1 MCRRC
6 GEWDIKLKRN
16 HKKQKDTKSFTTKER
31 MTTKIILDFLRVNA
45 VFLALLLFI
54 YLLIWL
60 SCHQYDFVY
69 NIVVGFLEASF
80 GGEAAYWIKENS
92 FLAVLALYGGVFVFT
107 CFIYSVVTLVNFD
120 KTWRSL
126 SALISDETEVK
137 KFSKNFSDVE
147 IALKD
152 IRHEVYKNRQAVLT
166 AESKKNDLV
175 MYLAHDLKTPLTS
188 VIGYLSLLYEAPE
201 LSADQRAKYIGI
213 TLDKAYR
220 LEELINEFFEITRFN
235 LESITLENNRTDIG
249 MMLSQITDEFY
260 PMFKEKNIDYTI
272 DLKEKIVV
280 YADRDKLARVFD
292 NLLKNAVNY
301 SYENSSIQIGA
312 RIIEDNLVIKFRNQC
327 DEIPKEKL
335 DRLFDKFFRL
345 DSSRATSTGGS
356 GLGLA
361 IAKQITEL
369 HKGTIKA
376 KSTQKYTD
384 FTVSIPYRPA
394 EN

>member
-1 MCRRC
+1 MYRRY

-16 HKKQKDTKSFTTKER
+16 RKEQNIKSFTTKER

-45 VFLALLLFI
+45 VVLALLLFI

-60 SCHQYDFVY
+60 SCHQYDIMY
-69 NIVVGFLEASF
+69 KLVVGFLETAF
-80 GGEAAYWIKENS
+80 GGEWAYWIKENS
-92 FLAVLALYGGVFVFT
+92 FLAVLALYGCVFVFT
-107 CFIYSVVTLVNFD
+107 CFVYSVVTLINFD

-126 SALISDETEVK
+126 SALVSDETEIK
-137 KFSKNFSDVE
+137 RFSKNFSDIE

-152 IRHEVYKNRQAVLT
+152 IRHEVYRSQQAVLT

-188 VIGYLSLLYEAPE
+188 IIGYLSLLYESPE
-201 LSADQRAKYIGI
+201 LSAEQRAKYIGI

-260 PMFKEKNIDYTI
+260 PMFKEKNIEYTI
-272 DLKEKIVV
+272 DIKEKIVV
-280 YADRDKLARVFD
+280 YADRDKIARVFD

-301 SYENSSIQIGA
+301 SYENSVIQIGA
-312 RIIEDNLVIKFRNQC
+312 RIIEDKLIIKFRNQC

-335 DRLFDKFFRL
+335 QRLFDKFFRL

-369 HKGTIKA
+369 HGGSLKA
-376 KSTQKYTD
+376 KSTQQYTD
-384 FTVSIPYRPA
+384 FTVTIPYKPA
-394 EN
+394 E

>member
-1 MCRRC
+1 MYRRY

-16 HKKQKDTKSFTTKER
+16 RKEQNIKSFTTKER

-45 VFLALLLFI
+45 VVLALLLFI

-60 SCHQYDFVY
+60 SCHQYDIMY
-69 NIVVGFLEASF
+69 NLVVGFLETAF
-80 GGEAAYWIKENS
+80 GGELAYWIKENS
-92 FLAVLALYGGVFVFT
+92 FLAVLALYGCVFVFT
-107 CFIYSVVTLVNFD
+107 CFVYSVVTLINFD

-126 SALISDETEVK
+126 SALVSDETEIK
-137 KFSKNFSDVE
+137 RFSKNFSDIE
-147 IALKD
+147 ITLKD
-152 IRHEVYKNRQAVLT
+152 IRHEVYRSQQAVLT

-188 VIGYLSLLYEAPE
+188 IIGYLSLLYEAPE
-201 LSADQRAKYIGI
+201 LSAEQRAKYIGI

-260 PMFKEKNIDYTI
+260 PMFKEKNIEYTI
-272 DLKEKIVV
+272 DIKEKIVV
-280 YADRDKLARVFD
+280 YADRDKIARVFD

-301 SYENSSIQIGA
+301 SYENSVIQIGA
-312 RIIEDNLVIKFRNQC
+312 RIIEDKLVIKFRNQC

-335 DRLFDKFFRL
+335 QRLFDKFFRL

-369 HKGTIKA
+369 HGGSLKA
-376 KSTQKYTD
+376 KSTQQYTD
-384 FTVSIPYRPA
+384 FIVTIPYRPA
-394 EN
+394 EA

>member
-1 MCRRC
+1 M
-6 GEWDIKLKRN
+6 
-16 HKKQKDTKSFTTKER
+16 S
-31 MTTKIILDFLRVNA
+31 TKIILDFLRVNA
-45 VFLALLLFI
+45 LVLALLMFI

-60 SCHQYDFVY
+60 SCHQYDYMYYLVTD
-69 NIVVGFLEASF
+69 FLEVAF
-80 GGEAAYWIKENS
+80 GSTIAYNIKENS
-92 FLAVLALYGGVFVFT
+92 FLAVLALYGIIFFLLCFV
-107 CFIYSVVTLVNFD
+107 YSLVTLVNFD

-126 SALISDETEVK
+126 SALITDEEEVK

-152 IRHEVYKNRQAVLT
+152 IRHEVYKNQQAVLT

-188 VIGYLSLLYEAPE
+188 IIGYLSLMYDSPE
-201 LSADQRAKYIGI
+201 IPTEQRAKYIGI

-235 LESITLENNRTDIG
+235 IENITLENNRIDIG
-249 MMLSQITDEFY
+249 MMLSQIADEFY
-260 PMFKEKNIDYTI
+260 PMFKEKNIDYNI
-272 DLKEKIVV
+272 DIKEKILV
-280 YADRDKLARVFD
+280 YADRDKIARVFD

-301 SYENSSIQIGA
+301 SYENSTIQIGA
-312 RIIEDNLVIKFRNQC
+312 RIIEKNLVIKFRNHC

-335 DRLFDKFFRL
+335 ERLFDKFFRL

-361 IAKQITEL
+361 ISKQIVEL
-369 HKGTIKA
+369 HGGTLKA
-376 KSTQKYTD
+376 KSSVKHTD
-384 FTVSIPYRPA
+384 FIVTIPYKPA
-394 EN
+394 DL

>member
-1 MCRRC
+1 MYRRY

-16 HKKQKDTKSFTTKER
+16 RKEQNIKSFTTKER

-45 VFLALLLFI
+45 VVLALLLFI

-60 SCHQYDFVY
+60 SCHQYDIMY
-69 NIVVGFLEASF
+69 NLVVGFLETAF
-80 GGEAAYWIKENS
+80 GGELAYWIKENS
-92 FLAVLALYGGVFVFT
+92 FLAVLALYGCVFVFT
-107 CFIYSVVTLVNFD
+107 CFVYSVVTLINFD

-126 SALISDETEVK
+126 SALVSDETEIK
-137 KFSKNFSDVE
+137 RFSKNFSDIE
-147 IALKD
+147 ITLKD
-152 IRHEVYKNRQAVLT
+152 IRHEVYRSQQAVLT

-188 VIGYLSLLYEAPE
+188 IIGYLSLLYEAPE
-201 LSADQRAKYIGI
+201 LSAEQRAKYIGI

-260 PMFKEKNIDYTI
+260 PMFKEKNIEYTI
-272 DLKEKIVV
+272 DIKEKIVV
-280 YADRDKLARVFD
+280 YADRDKIARVFD

-301 SYENSSIQIGA
+301 SYENSVIQIGA
-312 RIIEDNLVIKFRNQC
+312 RIIEDKLVIKFRNQC

-335 DRLFDKFFRL
+335 QRLFDKFFRL

-369 HKGTIKA
+369 HGGSLKA
-376 KSTQKYTD
+376 KSTQQYTD
-384 FTVSIPYRPA
+384 FTVTIPYKPA
-394 EN
+394 EV

>member
-1 MCRRC
+1 MYRRY

-16 HKKQKDTKSFTTKER
+16 RKEQNIKSFTTKER

-45 VFLALLLFI
+45 VVLALLLFI

-60 SCHQYDFVY
+60 SCHQYDIMY
-69 NIVVGFLEASF
+69 NLVVGFLETAF
-80 GGEAAYWIKENS
+80 GGEWAYWIKENS
-92 FLAVLALYGGVFVFT
+92 FLAVLALYGCVFVFT
-107 CFIYSVVTLVNFD
+107 CFVYSVVTLINFD

-126 SALISDETEVK
+126 SALVSDETEIK
-137 KFSKNFSDVE
+137 RFSKNFSDIE
-147 IALKD
+147 ITLKD
-152 IRHEVYKNRQAVLT
+152 IRHEVYRSQQAVLT

-188 VIGYLSLLYEAPE
+188 IIGYLSLLYEAPE
-201 LSADQRAKYIGI
+201 LSAEQRAKYIGI

-260 PMFKEKNIDYTI
+260 PMFKEKNIEYTI
-272 DLKEKIVV
+272 DIKEKIVV
-280 YADRDKLARVFD
+280 YADRDKIARVFD

-301 SYENSSIQIGA
+301 SYENSVIQIGA
-312 RIIEDNLVIKFRNQC
+312 RIIEDKLVIKFRNQC

-335 DRLFDKFFRL
+335 QRLFDKFFRL

-369 HKGTIKA
+369 HGGSLKA
-376 KSTQKYTD
+376 KSTQQYTD
-384 FTVSIPYRPA
+384 FTVTIPYKPA
-394 EN
+394 EV

>member
-1 MCRRC
+1 MYRRY

-16 HKKQKDTKSFTTKER
+16 RKEQNIKSFTTKER

-45 VFLALLLFI
+45 VVLALLLFI

-60 SCHQYDFVY
+60 SCHQYDIMY
-69 NIVVGFLEASF
+69 NLVVGFLETAF
-80 GGEAAYWIKENS
+80 GGEWAYWIKENS
-92 FLAVLALYGGVFVFT
+92 FLAVLALYGCVFVFT
-107 CFIYSVVTLVNFD
+107 CFVYSVVTLINFD

-126 SALISDETEVK
+126 SALVSDETEIK
-137 KFSKNFSDVE
+137 RFSKNFSDIE
-147 IALKD
+147 ITLKD
-152 IRHEVYKNRQAVLT
+152 IRHEVYRSQQAVLT

-188 VIGYLSLLYEAPE
+188 IIGYLSLLYEAPE
-201 LSADQRAKYIGI
+201 LSAEQRAKYIGI

-260 PMFKEKNIDYTI
+260 PMFKEKNIEYTI
-272 DLKEKIVV
+272 DIKEKIVV
-280 YADRDKLARVFD
+280 YADRDKIARVFD

-301 SYENSSIQIGA
+301 SYENSVIQIGA
-312 RIIEDNLVIKFRNQC
+312 RIIEDKLVIKFRNQC

-335 DRLFDKFFRL
+335 QRLFDKFFRL

-356 GLGLA
+356 GIGLA

-369 HKGTIKA
+369 HGGSLKA
-376 KSTQKYTD
+376 KSTQQYTD
-384 FTVSIPYRPA
+384 FIVTIPYKPA
-394 EN
+394 EA

>member
-1 MCRRC
+1 MYRRY

-16 HKKQKDTKSFTTKER
+16 RKEQNIKSFTTKER

-45 VFLALLLFI
+45 VVLALLLFI

-60 SCHQYDFVY
+60 SCHQYDIMY
-69 NIVVGFLEASF
+69 NLVVGFLETAF
-80 GGEAAYWIKENS
+80 GGEWAYWIKENS
-92 FLAVLALYGGVFVFT
+92 FLAVLALYGCVFVFT
-107 CFIYSVVTLVNFD
+107 CFVYSVVTLINFD

-126 SALISDETEVK
+126 SALVSDETEIK
-137 KFSKNFSDVE
+137 RFSKNFSDIE
-147 IALKD
+147 ITLKD
-152 IRHEVYKNRQAVLT
+152 IRHEVYRSQQAVLT

-188 VIGYLSLLYEAPE
+188 IIGYLSLLYEAPE
-201 LSADQRAKYIGI
+201 LSAEQRAKYIGI

-260 PMFKEKNIDYTI
+260 PMFKEKNIEYTI
-272 DLKEKIVV
+272 DIKEKIVV
-280 YADRDKLARVFD
+280 YADRDKIARVFD

-301 SYENSSIQIGA
+301 SYENSVIQIGA
-312 RIIEDNLVIKFRNQC
+312 RIIEDKLVIKFRNQC

-335 DRLFDKFFRL
+335 QRLFDKFFRL

-369 HKGTIKA
+369 HGGSLKA
-376 KSTQKYTD
+376 KSTQQYTD
-384 FTVSIPYRPA
+384 FIVTIPYKPA
-394 EN
+394 EV

>member
-1 MCRRC
+1 MYRRY

-16 HKKQKDTKSFTTKER
+16 RKEQNIKSFTTKER

-45 VFLALLLFI
+45 VVLALLLFI

-60 SCHQYDFVY
+60 SCHQYDIMY
-69 NIVVGFLEASF
+69 NLVVGFLETAF
-80 GGEAAYWIKENS
+80 GGEWAYWIKENS
-92 FLAVLALYGGVFVFT
+92 FLAVLALYGCVFVFT
-107 CFIYSVVTLVNFD
+107 CFVYSVVTLINFD

-126 SALISDETEVK
+126 SALVSDETEIK
-137 KFSKNFSDVE
+137 RFSKNFSDIE
-147 IALKD
+147 ITLKD
-152 IRHEVYKNRQAVLT
+152 IRHEVYRSQQAVLT

-188 VIGYLSLLYEAPE
+188 IIGYLSLLYEAPE
-201 LSADQRAKYIGI
+201 LSAEQRAKYIGI

-260 PMFKEKNIDYTI
+260 PMFKEKNIEYTI
-272 DLKEKIVV
+272 DIKEKIVV
-280 YADRDKLARVFD
+280 YADRDKIARVFD

-301 SYENSSIQIGA
+301 SYENSVIQIGA
-312 RIIEDNLVIKFRNQC
+312 RIIEDKLVIKFRNQC

-335 DRLFDKFFRL
+335 QRLFDKFFRL

-369 HKGTIKA
+369 HGGSLKA
-376 KSTQKYTD
+376 KSTQQYTD
-384 FTVSIPYRPA
+384 FIVTIPYKPA
-394 EN
+394 E

>member
-1 MCRRC
+1 
-6 GEWDIKLKRN
+6 
-16 HKKQKDTKSFTTKER
+16 

-60 SCHQYDFVY
+60 SCHQYDFMY

-312 RIIEDNLVIKFRNQC
+312 RIIDENLVIKFRNQC

-369 HKGTIKA
+369 HGGTIKA

>member
-1 MCRRC
+1 MYRRY

-16 HKKQKDTKSFTTKER
+16 RKEQNIKSFTTKER

-45 VFLALLLFI
+45 VVLALLLFI

-60 SCHQYDFVY
+60 SCHQYDIMY
-69 NIVVGFLEASF
+69 NLVVGFLETAF
-80 GGEAAYWIKENS
+80 GGELAYWIKENS
-92 FLAVLALYGGVFVFT
+92 FLAVLALYGCVFVFT
-107 CFIYSVVTLVNFD
+107 CFVYSVVTLINFD

-126 SALISDETEVK
+126 SALVSDETEIK
-137 KFSKNFSDVE
+137 RFSKNFSDIE

-152 IRHEVYKNRQAVLT
+152 IRHEVYRSQQAVLT

-188 VIGYLSLLYEAPE
+188 IIGYLSLLYEAPE
-201 LSADQRAKYIGI
+201 LSAEQRAKYIGI

-260 PMFKEKNIDYTI
+260 PMFKEKNIEYTI
-272 DLKEKIVV
+272 DIKEKIVV
-280 YADRDKLARVFD
+280 YADRDKIARVFD

-301 SYENSSIQIGA
+301 SYENSVIQIGA
-312 RIIEDNLVIKFRNQC
+312 RIIEDKLVIKFRNQC

-335 DRLFDKFFRL
+335 QRLFDKFFRL

-369 HKGTIKA
+369 HGGSLKA
-376 KSTQKYTD
+376 KSTQQYTD
-384 FTVSIPYRPA
+384 FTVTIPYKPA
-394 EN
+394 EV

>member
-1 MCRRC
+1 MYRRY

-16 HKKQKDTKSFTTKER
+16 RKEQNIKSFTTKER

-45 VFLALLLFI
+45 VVLALLLFI

-60 SCHQYDFVY
+60 SCHQYDIMY
-69 NIVVGFLEASF
+69 NLVVGFLETAF
-80 GGEAAYWIKENS
+80 GGEWAYWIKENS
-92 FLAVLALYGGVFVFT
+92 FLAVLALYGCVFVFT
-107 CFIYSVVTLVNFD
+107 CFVYSVVTLINFD

-126 SALISDETEVK
+126 SALVSDETEIK
-137 KFSKNFSDVE
+137 RFSKNFSDIE
-147 IALKD
+147 ITLKD
-152 IRHEVYKNRQAVLT
+152 IRHEVYRSQQAVLT

-188 VIGYLSLLYEAPE
+188 IIGYLSLLYEAPE
-201 LSADQRAKYIGI
+201 LSAEQRAKYIGI

-249 MMLSQITDEFY
+249 MMLFQITDEFY
-260 PMFKEKNIDYTI
+260 PMFKEKNIEYTI
-272 DLKEKIVV
+272 DIKEKIVV
-280 YADRDKLARVFD
+280 YADRDKIARVFD

-301 SYENSSIQIGA
+301 SYENSVIQIGA
-312 RIIEDNLVIKFRNQC
+312 RIIEDKLVIKFRNQC

-335 DRLFDKFFRL
+335 QRLFDKFFRL

-361 IAKQITEL
+361 IAKQIMEL
-369 HKGTIKA
+369 HGGSLKA
-376 KSTQKYTD
+376 KSTQQYTD
-384 FTVSIPYRPA
+384 FTVTIPYKPA
-394 EN
+394 EA

>member
-1 MCRRC
+1 MYRRY

-16 HKKQKDTKSFTTKER
+16 RKEQNIKSFTTKER

-45 VFLALLLFI
+45 VVLALLLFI

-60 SCHQYDFVY
+60 SCHQYDIMY
-69 NIVVGFLEASF
+69 NLVVGFLETAF
-80 GGEAAYWIKENS
+80 GGELAYWIKENS
-92 FLAVLALYGGVFVFT
+92 FLAVLALYGCVFVFT
-107 CFIYSVVTLVNFD
+107 CFVYSVVTLINFD

-126 SALISDETEVK
+126 SALVSDETEIK
-137 KFSKNFSDVE
+137 RFSKNFSDIE

-152 IRHEVYKNRQAVLT
+152 IRHEVYRSQQAVLT

-188 VIGYLSLLYEAPE
+188 IIGYLSLLYEAPE
-201 LSADQRAKYIGI
+201 LSAEQRAKYIG
-213 TLDKAYR
+213 
-220 LEELINEFFEITRFN
+220 
-235 LESITLENNRTDIG
+235 ITLENNRTDIG

-260 PMFKEKNIDYTI
+260 PMFKEKNIEYTI
-272 DLKEKIVV
+272 DIKEKIVV
-280 YADRDKLARVFD
+280 YADRDKIARVFD

-301 SYENSSIQIGA
+301 SYENSVIQIGA
-312 RIIEDNLVIKFRNQC
+312 RIIEDKLVIKFRNQC

-369 HKGTIKA
+369 HGGSLKA
-376 KSTQKYTD
+376 KSTQQYTD
-384 FTVSIPYRPA
+384 FIVTIPYRPA
-394 EN
+394 EA

>member
-1 MCRRC
+1 MYRRY

-16 HKKQKDTKSFTTKER
+16 RKEQNIKSFTTKER

-45 VFLALLLFI
+45 VVLALLLFI

-60 SCHQYDFVY
+60 SCHQYDIMY
-69 NIVVGFLEASF
+69 NLVVGFLETAF
-80 GGEAAYWIKENS
+80 GGEWAYWIKENS
-92 FLAVLALYGGVFVFT
+92 FLAVLALYGCVFVFT
-107 CFIYSVVTLVNFD
+107 CFVYSVVTLINFD

-126 SALISDETEVK
+126 SALVSDETEIK
-137 KFSKNFSDVE
+137 RFSKNFSDIE
-147 IALKD
+147 ITLKD
-152 IRHEVYKNRQAVLT
+152 IRHEVYRSQQAVLT

-188 VIGYLSLLYEAPE
+188 IIGYLSLLYEAPE
-201 LSADQRAKYIGI
+201 LSAEQRAKYIGI

-260 PMFKEKNIDYTI
+260 PMFKEKNIEYTI
-272 DLKEKIVV
+272 DIKEKIVV
-280 YADRDKLARVFD
+280 YADRDKIARVFD

-301 SYENSSIQIGA
+301 SYENSVIQIGA
-312 RIIEDNLVIKFRNQC
+312 RIIEDKLVIKFRNQC

-335 DRLFDKFFRL
+335 QRLFDKFFRL

-369 HKGTIKA
+369 HGGSLKA
-376 KSTQKYTD
+376 KSTQQYTD
-384 FTVSIPYRPA
+384 FIVTIPYRPA
-394 EN
+394 EA